1 MTYKYSFI
9 LLITFTLTSGCSGG
23 SDETTTEAT
32 TKEHFASDQKRAL
45 DKANTVEQL
54 LQDGADQR
62 QRDIEE
68 QTRR

>member
-1 MTYKYSFI
+1 MTYKYPFI
-9 LLITFTLTSGCSGG
+9 LLITFSVTVGCSGG

-45 DKANTVEQL
+45 DKAKTVELL

-62 QRDIEE
+62 QRDIDE
-68 QTRR
+68 QTKR

>member
-1 MTYKYSFI
+1 MIYKYPFI
-9 LLITFTLTSGCSGG
+9 LLITFTLTAGCSNS

-45 DKANTVEQL
+45 DKAKTVEQL

-62 QRDIEE
+62 QRDIEA
-68 QTRR
+68 QTTR

>member
-1 MTYKYSFI
+1 MIYKLPFI
-9 LLITFTLTSGCSGG
+9 LLITFSLTAGCSNS
-23 SDETTTEAT
+23 SDETTTETT

-45 DKANTVEQL
+45 DKAATVEQL

-68 QTRR
+68 QTKR